1 MADLVLQLS
10 RVAHERNGR
19 RLLDGVG
26 LSLRAGEAAALVGAN
41 GAGKTTL
48 LRAAAGL
55 LPAAT
60 GEITATGLDPR
71 TAPPAATARRRLY
84 AEQHPSCAW
93 DQTVAELG
101 ALADRPAAWADWAGR
116 FALTA
121 LAERPLASLSGGER
135 QAAHLARLFA
145 SLEEP
150 YGALLLLDEPTAAL
164 DRARRETVH
173 AAVQAWAQAG
183 AAVLVAT
190 HDAAWARTFP
200 RVVALEEGRLIADG
214 PPAAAFT
221 AELVRAVWGAPA
233 T

>member
-1 MADLVLQLS
+1 MVEPVLQLG
-10 RVAHERNGR
+10 RIAYERSGR

-26 LSLRAGEAAALVGAN
+26 LTLRAGEAAALVGAN

-48 LRAAAGL
+48 LRVAAGL

-60 GEITATGLDPR
+60 GTLQATGLDPR
-71 TAPPAATARRRLY
+71 TAPPAAAARRRLY

-101 ALADRPAAWADWAGR
+101 ALAGRPEAWADWAGR
-116 FALTA
+116 LALTP
-121 LAERPLASLSGGER
+121 LADRPLAGLSGGEH

-164 DRARRETVH
+164 DRGRRETVR
-173 AAVQAWAQAG
+173 AAVHAWTQAG

-221 AELVRAVWGAPA
+221 AELVRAVWGGPA